1 MNGKKRYIEL
11 RGAPAGVKK
20 AKKDLPPKRIVLF
33 DFKAGRIVITED
45 NHQLHL
51 KLSKQ
56 FNLKIKYIKEVN

>member
-33 DFKAGRIVITED
+33 DFKAGRFVLTED
-45 NHQLHL
+45 GHQLLL
-51 KLSKQ
+51 KL
-56 FNLKIKYIKEVN
+56 E